1 MSTIY
6 IDGLKEVVSTPT
18 SGVVNGKNKGNPSVE
33 LSANDSIILKNVEYA
48 GGGYNFIEIPAWKNP
63 NNNDLCSLN
72 KVKISDVTHTG
83 ALSHNGISIYS
94 FKEGAEVV
102 IENVDFQNM
111 GAGNGDGQFLRL
123 SNLKRA
129 SNVTITVKNC
139 HMTNTY
145 YGSNGNYDE
154 LWATFGFAQDDFSTD
169 SVVEDYSGFKLN
181 FINCTYNGDPVLL
194 ENKNVFTI
202 WRSKSKSYVKAGEAG
217 APQITT
223 SFNLPQETMDA
234 LKARYNALCEAT
246 GVTKA
251 SNPNIQ

>member
-6 IDGLKEVVSTPT
+6 IDGLKELVSTPT
-18 SGVVNGKNKGNPSVE
+18 SGVVNGKNKGNASVL
-33 LSANDSIILKNVEYA
+33 LSANDSIIVKNVEYA
-48 GGGYNFIEIPAWKNP
+48 GGGYNFIEIPAWSNP
-63 NNNDLCSLN
+63 CPYSLN
-72 KVKISDVTHTG
+72 KVKISNVTHTG

-123 SNLKRA
+123 SNLNRA
-129 SNVTITVKNC
+129 NNVTITVKNC

-145 YGSNGNYDE
+145 YGSGDVFDE
-154 LWATFGFAQDDFSTD
+154 LWATFGFAQDDFNETNGGF
-169 SVVEDYSGFKLN
+169 EDYTGFKLN
-181 FINCTYNGDPVLL
+181 FIDCTYNGDPVLL

-202 WRSKSKSYVKAGEAG
+202 WRSKGKSYVKAGEDG

-223 SFNLPQETMDA
+223 SCNLPQEKLDE
-234 LKARYNALCEAT
+234 LKARYVALCNST
-246 GVTKA
+246 GKAVA